1 MDCVLSGIGWRQ
13 RGVGQGAVTRVADG
27 VRTRAQGAIA
37 VEGGIGQGEREH
49 ERRRWSAADGRLRIC
64 MWPAAGGWAGVQ
76 ASAAATRGG
85 ACMRAWANEGAG
97 WARVSGR
104 WRAIMRHHE
113 TCSGRQTR
121 ARATG
126 VGWLS
131 MGLMGPMG
139 PSQVAARQPSG
150 PARPSAPGALHCAAC
165 ASTTFCCFAARPCCR
180 RDPSARPTRAHLAT
194 KHAMPC
200 HCCCCLDPPVSA
212 TPASA
217 RSLARYDSLL
227 RRLCGSLRW
236 GPPAAL
242 SPSGP
247 SVSPGVG
254 RPGRAHAC

>member
-1 MDCVLSGIGWRQ
+1 MIHRAHGLDCVLSGIGWRQ

-165 ASTTFCCFAARPCCR
+165 ASTTFCCPALL
-180 RDPSARPTRAHLAT
+180 SAGPQRPTHPRPSRDET
-194 KHAMPC
+194 CHAMPLLLLPRPACLC
-200 HCCCCLDPPVSA
+200 HTRVRPL
-212 TPASA
+212 
-217 RSLARYDSLL
+217 
-227 RRLCGSLRW
+227 
-236 GPPAAL
+236 
-242 SPSGP
+242 
-247 SVSPGVG
+247 VG
-254 RPGRAHAC
+254 TV